1 MLAQGQHA
9 YHLSGTVITH
19 SLYQPTHTAFQC
31 AKHKRATCDPMMEMQ
46 YLFGLSTPKVY
57 RAFAVT
63 SQAVGTYSTFSPLL
77 CLKQSGLFSVA
88 LAVTWL

>member
-1 MLAQGQHA
+1 MLAQGQRA
-9 YHLSGTVITH
+9 YHLSGTMITH
-19 SLYQPTHTAFQC
+19 SLYRPTHTAFQRV
-31 AKHKRATCDPMMEMQ
+31 KHKRATCDLMVRMQ

-63 SQAVGTYSTFSPLL
+63 SKAVGSYPAFSPLL
-77 CLKQSGLFSVA
+77 CLRQSGLFSVA